1 MYLNISCISLVCNR
15 IYWYVPCMY
24 SYVIR
29 MSLVYV
35 LVCYPYV
42 TRISLVFTRMS
53 SVCHS
58 YVLVCHLYVT
68 CLLFNHKPC
77 ITTKTTDSNR
87 TIYFLSLIFYLINKL
102 KSQLLFKLKKIFSP
116 ILRRKKNCC
125 IKIGRNSIPLPIH
138 PPPPPPS
145 VYDPEAGEIIY
156 MNNKISRNAT
166 PQTYKL
172 RLITHQQLQ

>member
-102 KSQLLFKLKKIFSP
+102 KSQLLFKVKKIFSP
-116 ILRRKKNCC
+116 ILRRKKLIN
-125 IKIGRNSIPLPIH
+125 RL
-138 PPPPPPS
+138 
-145 VYDPEAGEIIY
+145 
-156 MNNKISRNAT
+156 KIS
-166 PQTYKL
+166 
-172 RLITHQQLQ
+172 LIQLIQSSSEESLKEKHQIFIGMCSLFT

>member
-77 ITTKTTDSNR
+77 ITTKTIDSNR
-87 TIYFLSLIFYLINKL
+87 AIYFLSLIFYLINKL
-102 KSQLLFKLKKIFSP
+102 KSQLLFKVKKIFSP
-116 ILRRKKNCC
+116 ILRRKKLIN
-125 IKIGRNSIPLPIH
+125 RL
-138 PPPPPPS
+138 
-145 VYDPEAGEIIY
+145 
-156 MNNKISRNAT
+156 KIS
-166 PQTYKL
+166 
-172 RLITHQQLQ
+172 LIQLIQSSSEESLKEKHQIFIGMCSLFT

>member
-102 KSQLLFKLKKIFSP
+102 KSQLLFKVKKIFSP

-125 IKIGRNSIPLPIH
+125 RKSGRNSIPLPIH
-138 PPPPPPS
+138 PPPPPS

-156 MNNKISRNAT
+156 MNNKISRNTT